1 MCRISDFLI
10 PKRAEERAE
19 VGWGEIK
26 EERSK
31 RRIIVM
37 ALAKEEL
44 IKIRV
49 LIGKKNLIISFCKPR
64 RWYHRFIFMPTRLV
78 VIIFKAAKIPINPL
92 AYYSLYLKSLV
103 LSVLKFKNV
112 AHN

>member
-44 IKIRV
+44 KDSCFDR
-49 LIGKKNLIISFCKPR
+49 KK
-64 RWYHRFIFMPTRLV
+64 
-78 VIIFKAAKIPINPL
+78 
-92 AYYSLYLKSLV
+92 
-103 LSVLKFKNV
+103 KFYNFFL
-112 AHN
+112 